1 MREYFKI
8 SCLPTENRLRLTVQI
23 KATLGIM
30 GELLP
35 IQNCFVVILDDVA
48 PGMTRGV
55 GTAGFLSL
63 GAHGLPG
70 GSLHMAP
77 SQYLFLG

>member
-1 MREYFKI
+1 
-8 SCLPTENRLRLTVQI
+8 
-23 KATLGIM
+23 M

-63 GAHGLPG
+63 GAHGLAG